1 MSQKLQGRVAVITG
15 SDSGIGQATAVEFA
29 EQGADVVVTY
39 FHDRNGAETTRH
51 LIEQAG
57 AEALVVQVDVR
68 DEQSVEELFDQA
80 IDRFGHVDILVNNAG
95 VDASGKRVHEL
106 DTETWD
112 NAMRTN
118 LYGYFFCARR
128 FVQERLKDGN
138 GHGGKIVNVT
148 SIHSEHPRAGAV
160 DYDVSKAGEE
170 ELGDTLAIELA
181 DKGINVV
188 NVAPGWVLT
197 PFNRPDIEDREQ
209 YERDALTVPMRR
221 AAQPEEIAKTIS
233 FVVSDDAS
241 YMTGT
246 TVTVDGGL
254 SVNQGQGA

>member
-1 MSQKLQGRVAVITG
+1 MGERLKDKVALVTG
-15 SDSGIGQATAVEFA
+15 SDSGIGRATAIEFA
-29 EQGADVVVTY
+29 RDGADVVVTY
-39 FHDRNGAETTRH
+39 FHDADGARETAAAV
-51 LIEQAG
+51 EGAG
-57 AEALVVQVDVR
+57 RRAMVVRLDVR
-68 DEQSVEELFDQA
+68 EESSVEAMFDRA
-80 IDRFGHVDILVNNAG
+80 MREFGHVDILVNNAG

-128 FVQERLKDGN
+128 FVRERLKA
-138 GHGGKIVNVT
+138 GGGGRIVNVT
-148 SIHSEHPRAGAV
+148 SIHSEHPRAGAA
-160 DYDVSKAGEE
+160 DYDCSKAGEE

-181 DKGINVV
+181 QDGINVV

-197 PFNRPDIEDREQ
+197 PFNEPDIVDPER
-209 YERDALTVPMRR
+209 YERDARTVPVRR
-221 AAQPEEIAKTIS
+221 AAMPEEIAKAII
-233 FVVSDDAS
+233 FVVSPDAD

-246 TVTVDGGL
+246 TMTIDGGL